1 MMEDTTSFMTR
12 AEGAEIRR
20 AQQITNE
27 RLAIVEHEQQ
37 GQKTTLAEILAEVRK
52 GQSVRSMFIAGGSAM
67 GGSVV
72 AGLAYFLH
80 WLSQ

>member
-1 MMEDTTSFMTR
+1 MEDTTSFMTR

>member
-1 MMEDTTSFMTR
+1 MPEQSDSYMTR

-20 AQQITNE
+20 AQQVTNE